1 MIDKRTARHPYVARR
16 ARIALLQLAALAL
29 LSMMA
34 LPAHAGDG
42 RAVKTRV
49 APVYPEI
56 AKRMR
61 IEGEVKLEA
70 TVNAEGNV
78 TDVKEVSGNHV
89 LALAAEDAVRKWKF
103 ESGSGDSTVIVAVNF
118 AQ

>member
-1 MIDKRTARHPYVARR
+1 MEERTDNHSRAAKRAGVVF
-16 ARIALLQLAALAL
+16 LQFVALAL
-29 LSMMA
+29 FLMMA
-34 LPAHAGDG
+34 LPAGAADS
-42 RAVKTRV
+42 RPVKTRV

-70 TVNAEGNV
+70 TVDASGNV

-89 LALAAEDAVRKWKF
+89 LAVAAEDAVRKWKF
-103 ESGSGDSTVIVAVNF
+103 ESGSGDTVVVVAVNF
-118 AQ
+118 GQ

>member
-1 MIDKRTARHPYVARR
+1 
-16 ARIALLQLAALAL
+16 
-29 LSMMA
+29 MA
-34 LPAHAGDG
+34 LPAHAGDE

-61 IEGEVKLEA
+61 VEGEVKLEA
-70 TVNAEGNV
+70 TVDAGGNV
-78 TDVKEVSGNHV
+78 TDVKEISGNHI

-103 ESGSGDSTVIVAVNF
+103 ESGSGESTVIVAVNF